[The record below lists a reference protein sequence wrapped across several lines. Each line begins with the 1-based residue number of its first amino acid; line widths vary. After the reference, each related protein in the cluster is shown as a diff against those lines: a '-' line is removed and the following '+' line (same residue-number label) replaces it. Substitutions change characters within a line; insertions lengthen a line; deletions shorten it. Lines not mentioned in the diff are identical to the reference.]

1 MGIMQPVCQLH
12 STKAFGQFLADL
24 PNYKKPVFIKH
35 IVLVPD
41 ANEVVEA
48 GLSR

>member
-1 MGIMQPVCQLH
+1 MGIMQPVCQLL

-35 IVLVPD
+35 ILRSND
-41 ANEVVEA
+41 
-48 GLSR
+48 S